1 MCLNSAQPFYLK
13 LSYTTYNFT
22 TEKEPQIQ
30 VRANL
35 TWKDDTSSIFEPKSQ
50 LSSILHMNTTCIL
63 RINTDVTELSE
74 RGGKMKIEI
83 YNHINS
89 ITSNENIFGG
99 GISF

>member
-1 MCLNSAQPFYLK
+1 ME

-89 ITSNENIFGG
+89 ITSNFFRWRDLVLTFSS
-99 GISF
+99 SF